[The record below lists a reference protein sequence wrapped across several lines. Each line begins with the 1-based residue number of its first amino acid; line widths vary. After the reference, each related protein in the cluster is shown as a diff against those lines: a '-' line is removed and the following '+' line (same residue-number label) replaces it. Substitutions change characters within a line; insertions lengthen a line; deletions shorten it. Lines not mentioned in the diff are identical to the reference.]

1 MKKKRV
7 NKSEERENIQRGGE
21 IEGFLKHFVMSK
33 VNERLTHCAFPK
45 IETHIAKKYIF
56 ANFDFVNILRFRF

>member
-33 VNERLTHCAFPK
+33 VLPIVHFQKLKPISQKNTFLL
-45 IETHIAKKYIF
+45 
-56 ANFDFVNILRFRF
+56 ILIL